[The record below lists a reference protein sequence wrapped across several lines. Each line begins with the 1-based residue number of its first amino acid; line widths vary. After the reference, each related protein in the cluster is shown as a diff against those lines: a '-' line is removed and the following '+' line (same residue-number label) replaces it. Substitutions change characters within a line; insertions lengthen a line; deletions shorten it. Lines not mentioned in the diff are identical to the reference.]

1 LNKHCLFYVTKTCE
15 MYMGRRLNYWIYIV
29 CLFYAAKYM
38 WLLKGKNV
46 KLLNKYYEWEPKLLN
61 KNYQWEPKLLN
72 KYYEWEPK
80 LLMVR
85 IVMINTTFNNISV
98 IS

>member
-1 LNKHCLFYVTKTCE
+1 MNKHCLFYVTKTCE

-29 CLFYAAKYM
+29 CLFYAAKNM

-46 KLLNKYYEWEPKLLN
+46 KLLNKYYE
-61 KNYQWEPKLLN
+61 WEPKLLN